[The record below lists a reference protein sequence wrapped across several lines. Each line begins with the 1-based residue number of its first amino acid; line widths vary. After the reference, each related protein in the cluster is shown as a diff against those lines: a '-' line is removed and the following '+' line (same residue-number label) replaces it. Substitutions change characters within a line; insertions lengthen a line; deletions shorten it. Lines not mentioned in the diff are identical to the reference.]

1 MIPII
6 VVKFCLS
13 LFLFWV
19 FETRSYYVALAAS
32 SSSPFFFFDLVIFRH
47 KSVTREHCLSYTIAA
62 VSRVI
67 PNSLFSF
74 SLLSF
79 FTCFPPLLPPGHGL
93 WDKMLNGGWGPPFPE
108 PLLHLPQLPR
118 CEVTRAG
125 LDFLEF
131 SSYEIIKF
139 PQCFLFFLFFSIASR
154 FTGFEINSLV
164 LCQCLAFIQWK
175 VYRIFSISFFLW
187 WAFFL
192 LYILWLKL

>member
-19 FETRSYYVALAAS
+19 FETRSYYVALAAP

-62 VSRVI
+62 VTRVI

-79 FTCFPPLLPPGHGL
+79 FTCFPPSPSSRPWTLRQDVKWGMRPTFPWTTTSPPST
-93 WDKMLNGGWGPPFPE
+93 
-108 PLLHLPQLPR
+108 PQVWSYTSWLR
-118 CEVTRAG
+118 
-125 LDFLEF
+125 F
-131 SSYEIIKF
+131 S
-139 PQCFLFFLFFSIASR
+139 
-154 FTGFEINSLV
+154 
-164 LCQCLAFIQWK
+164 
-175 VYRIFSISFFLW
+175 RIF
-187 WAFFL
+187 
-192 LYILWLKL
+192 